1 MKIGLEIAN
10 EYVAGKPAR
19 LRFEELLEQVAL
31 AREFGFDSIFV
42 GQHFLTHPLQ
52 TIQPI
57 PLLGRLAAE
66 VGDMWLGTGI
76 ILLPLFHPV
85 DVAEQIATLDTITN
99 GKLIFGVG
107 LGYEEEEFQAFG
119 IDRKHRVGRFE
130 ESLEIIKGLW
140 TDDSVTYHGQHF
152 SLTDAVPTNR
162 PAQKPHPPI
171 WIAANNHPAVR
182 RAARMGDVLYA
193 SPHAHISTLEEQ
205 IGIYNQAL
213 KEIGKAEPEHIAVLR
228 DCFVAE
234 TTAAAFEVC
243 EPYIGHRYN
252 VYVDQGQDKELPS
265 EDTWSQ
271 IFEDLARDRFIIG
284 DPETCVRELK
294 RYEALGYNYIILEFQ
309 WADMDGAMALNCLR
323 LLGEEVLPRVR

>member
-1 MKIGLEIAN
+1 MKIGIEISN

-31 AREFGFDSIFV
+31 ARNYDFDSIFV

-66 VGDMWLGTGI
+66 AGEMRLGTGI

-85 DVAEQIATLDTITN
+85 DVAEQMATLDTITN

-130 ESLEIIKGLW
+130 ESLEIIKRMW
-140 TDDSVTYHGQHF
+140 TEDSVTYEGRHY
-152 SLTDAVPTNR
+152 SVSDVVPTNR
-162 PAQKPHPPI
+162 PIQKPHPPI

-182 RAARMGDVLYA
+182 RAARIGDVLYA
-193 SPHAHISTLEEQ
+193 SPHAHMSTLEEQ
-205 IGIYNQAL
+205 IGAYKEAL
-213 KEIGKAEPEHIAVLR
+213 NELGKPEPEEIAVLR

-234 TTAAAFEVC
+234 TRAAAFEAS
-243 EPYIGHRYN
+243 EPYIGHRYD

-265 EDTWSQ
+265 EDTWSRT
-271 IFEDLARDRFIIG
+271 FEELAQDRFIIG
-284 DPETCVRELK
+284 DPDDCVRELK
-294 RYEALGYNYIILEFQ
+294 RYEALGYNYILLTIQ
-309 WADMDGAMALNCLR
+309 WADMPGKMALDCLR